1 MTTSKNSKKPARKA
15 PPTIQNRRARYDYF
29 IEEEIEAGIVLQGSE
44 VKSIRAGRA
53 SINDAYATEKNGEI
67 WIINMY
73 VAEYDPA
80 KRFGHLTRRP
90 RKLLLGRKQI
100 KKLAGRIKVEGYTL
114 VPLNMYFK
122 RGFAKLK
129 LGLGKGKKAHD
140 KRESIKERE
149 ASREMARGKRR

>member
-1 MTTSKNSKKPARKA
+1 MTAEKKKKKKS
-15 PPTIQNRRARYDYF
+15 PPPSIQNRKARHDYA

-53 SINDAYATEKNGEI
+53 SINDAYATEKNGEM
-67 WIINMY
+67 WVINMY

-90 RKLLLGRKQI
+90 RKLLLSKKQI
-100 KKLAGRIKVEGYTL
+100 KKYTGRVKVEGYTL
-114 VPLNMYFK
+114 VPISLYFK

-129 LGLGKGKKAHD
+129 LGLGKGKKEFD
-140 KRESIKERE
+140 KRETKKRQDWERE
-149 ASREMARGKRR
+149 KGRLVRT